1 MIIMKS
7 RILALATVAT
17 LALSACA
24 SGTPTAS
31 PPASDAASTGSNG
44 AAAPGA
50 TKVSVAFYPL
60 EYAAAKVGGDKV
72 SVTNLT
78 LPGQEPHDLEL
89 TPQQVASLEE
99 ADLVVYL
106 KGFQP
111 AVDKA
116 VEQSGAKNKLDLSQV
131 IQLRPAAQEHDHGT
145 DAGETEDHDHGT
157 DAGKTEDHDH
167 DHGTTDPHF
176 WLDPTLEAK
185 AVGAIAE
192 ELSRIDTGNKS
203 TYETNAKAVTDD
215 LTALDGEYRAGLAN
229 CRVKTIITT
238 HAAFG
243 YLTERYGLEQVGI
256 SGLSPNEQP
265 SPARVAKVQE
275 EAKEHG
281 VTTIF
286 FETLTSDEVAKAIAG
301 DLGLKTAVL
310 DPLEGITNESTGQ
323 DYPSVMKANL
333 NTLKQANDCS

>member
-1 MIIMKS
+1 MILVKL
-7 RILALATVAT
+7 RTLALTTVAI
-17 LALSACA
+17 LALSAC
-24 SGTPTAS
+24 SSNTPSTS
-31 PPASDAASTGSNG
+31 TPASDAASTSSGS
-44 AAAPGA
+44 AAATGV

-60 EYAAAKVGGDKV
+60 EYAATKAGGDKV

-89 TPQQVASLEE
+89 TPQQITSLEE

-131 IQLRPAAQEHDHGT
+131 IQLHPATEEHDHDSEAGETEEHDHGT
-145 DAGETEDHDHGT
+145 A
-157 DAGKTEDHDH
+157 
-167 DHGTTDPHF
+167 DPHF

-185 AVGAIAE
+185 AVSAIAD
-192 ELSRIDTGNKS
+192 ELSKIDAQNKN
-203 TYETNAKAVTDD
+203 TYETNAQNVTND
-215 LTALDGEYRAGLAN
+215 LTALDEEYKSSLTT
-229 CRVKTIITT
+229 CKVKTIITT

-243 YLTERYGLEQVGI
+243 YLTERYGLEQIGI

-265 SPARVAKVQE
+265 SPARIAKVQE

-301 DLGLKTAVL
+301 DLELKTAVL
-310 DPLEGITNESTGQ
+310 DPIEGITTESAGQ

-333 NTLKQANDCS
+333 DAIKQANGCS

>member
-1 MIIMKS
+1 MILVKL
-7 RILALATVAT
+7 RTLALTTVAF
-17 LALSACA
+17 LALSAC
-24 SGTPTAS
+24 SSNTPSTS
-31 PPASDAASTGSNG
+31 TPASDAASTSSGS
-44 AAAPGA
+44 AAAPGV

-60 EYAAAKVGGDKV
+60 EYAATKAGGDKV
-72 SVTNLT
+72 NVTNLT

-89 TPQQVASLEE
+89 TPQQITSLEE

-131 IQLRPAAQEHDHGT
+131 IQLRPAVADHDH
-145 DAGETEDHDHGT
+145 DSEAGETE
-157 DAGKTEDHDH
+157 DH

-185 AVGAIAE
+185 AVSAIAD
-192 ELSRIDTGNKS
+192 ELSKIDAQNKS
-203 TYETNAKAVTDD
+203 TYETNAKNITND
-215 LTALDGEYRAGLAN
+215 LTALDEEYKSGLKN
-229 CRVKTIITT
+229 CQGKTSITAR
-238 HAAFG
+238 AAFG
-243 YLTERYGLEQVGI
+243 YLTERYGLEQIGI

-265 SPARVAKVQE
+265 SPARIAKVQE

-301 DLGLKTAVL
+301 DLALKTAVL
-310 DPLEGITNESTGQ
+310 DPIEGITTESAGQ

-333 NTLKQANDCS
+333 DAIKQANGCS

>member
-1 MIIMKS
+1 MILMKP
-7 RILALATVAT
+7 RILALATVVM
-17 LALSACA
+17 LALSACG
-24 SGTPTAS
+24 SGTPIANT
-31 PPASDAASTGSNG
+31 PASDAASNGSSG
-44 AAAPGA
+44 AAGPGT

-131 IQLRPAAQEHDHGT
+131 IQLHPATEDHDH
-145 DAGETEDHDHGT
+145 DAGETE
-157 DAGKTEDHDH
+157 DH

-185 AVGAIAE
+185 AVSAIAD
-192 ELSRIDTGNKS
+192 ELSKIDANNKS
-203 TYETNAKAVTDD
+203 TYETNANDAPP
-215 LTALDGEYRAGLAN
+215 
-229 CRVKTIITT
+229 TT
-238 HAAFG
+238 
-243 YLTERYGLEQVGI
+243 
-256 SGLSPNEQP
+256 
-265 SPARVAKVQE
+265 
-275 EAKEHG
+275 
-281 VTTIF
+281 
-286 FETLTSDEVAKAIAG
+286 
-301 DLGLKTAVL
+301 
-310 DPLEGITNESTGQ
+310 
-323 DYPSVMKANL
+323 
-333 NTLKQANDCS
+333 

>member
-1 MIIMKS
+1 MIMTLMRS
-7 RILALATVAT
+7 RFLALMAITT

-24 SGTPTAS
+24 SGTPTTNT
-31 PPASDAASTGSNG
+31 PASDAANTSSGS
-44 AAAPGA
+44 AAAPGV

-60 EYAAAKVGGDKV
+60 EYAATKAGGDKV
-72 SVTNLT
+72 NVTNLT

-89 TPQQVASLEE
+89 TPQQITSLEE

-131 IQLRPAAQEHDHGT
+131 IQLHPATEDHDHDS
-145 DAGETEDHDHGT
+145 DAGETE
-157 DAGKTEDHDH
+157 DH

-185 AVGAIAE
+185 AVDAIAN
-192 ELSRIDTGNKS
+192 ELSKINADNKS
-203 TYETNAKAVTDD
+203 TYETNAKNVTND
-215 LTALDGEYRAGLAN
+215 LTALDEEYKSSLTN
-229 CRVKTIITT
+229 CQVKTIITT

-243 YLTERYGLEQVGI
+243 YLTERYGLEQIGI

-265 SPARVAKVQE
+265 SPARIAKVQE

-301 DLGLKTAVL
+301 DLTLKTAVL
-310 DPLEGITNESTGQ
+310 DPIEGITTESAGQ

-333 NTLKQANDCS
+333 DAIKQANGCS

>member
-1 MIIMKS
+1 MILVKL
-7 RILALATVAT
+7 RTLALTTVVF
-17 LALSACA
+17 LALSACSSNTPSTSTPA
-24 SGTPTAS
+24 SG
-31 PPASDAASTGSNG
+31 AASTSSGS
-44 AAAPGA
+44 AAAPGV

-60 EYAAAKVGGDKV
+60 EYAATKAGGDKV
-72 SVTNLT
+72 NVTNLT

-89 TPQQVASLEE
+89 TPQQITSLEE

-131 IQLRPAAQEHDHGT
+131 IQLRPAAADHDH
-145 DAGETEDHDHGT
+145 DSEAGETE
-157 DAGKTEDHDH
+157 DH

-185 AVGAIAE
+185 AVSAIAD
-192 ELSRIDTGNKS
+192 ELSKIDAQNKS
-203 TYETNAKAVTDD
+203 TYETNAKNVTND
-215 LTALDGEYRAGLAN
+215 LTALDEEYKSGLKN
-229 CRVKTIITT
+229 CQVKTIITT

-243 YLTERYGLEQVGI
+243 YLTERYGLEQIGI

-265 SPARVAKVQE
+265 SPARIAKVQE

-301 DLGLKTAVL
+301 DLALKTAVL
-310 DPLEGITNESTGQ
+310 DPIEGITTESAGQ

-333 NTLKQANDCS
+333 DAIKQANGCS

>member
-1 MIIMKS
+1 MILMKP
-7 RILALATVAT
+7 RILALATVVM
-17 LALSACA
+17 LALSACG
-24 SGTPTAS
+24 SGTPISNT
-31 PPASDAASTGSNG
+31 PASDAASNGSSG
-44 AAAPGA
+44 AAGPGT
-50 TKVSVAFYPL
+50 TKVSVAFSPL

-131 IQLRPAAQEHDHGT
+131 IQLHPATEDHDH
-145 DAGETEDHDHGT
+145 DAGETE
-157 DAGKTEDHDH
+157 DH

-185 AVGAIAE
+185 AVSAIAD
-192 ELSRIDTGNKS
+192 ELSKIDANNKS
-203 TYETNAKAVTDD
+203 TYETNAKSTTDD
-215 LTALDGEYRAGLAN
+215 LTALDGEYRSGLTN

-243 YLTERYGLEQVGI
+243 YLTERYGLEQIGI

-265 SPARVAKVQE
+265 SPARIAKVQE

-301 DLGLKTAVL
+301 DLGLRTAVL
-310 DPLEGITNESTGQ
+310 DPIEGITAESAGQ

-333 NTLKQANDCS
+333 DAIKQAKGCS

>member
-1 MIIMKS
+1 MILVKL
-7 RILALATVAT
+7 RTLALTTVAF
-17 LALSACA
+17 LALSACSSNTPSTSTSA
-24 SGTPTAS
+24 SG
-31 PPASDAASTGSNG
+31 AASTSSGS
-44 AAAPGA
+44 AAAPGV

-60 EYAAAKVGGDKV
+60 EYAATKAGGDKV
-72 SVTNLT
+72 NVTNLT

-89 TPQQVASLEE
+89 TPQQITSLEE

-131 IQLRPAAQEHDHGT
+131 IQLRPAAADHDH
-145 DAGETEDHDHGT
+145 DSEAGETE
-157 DAGKTEDHDH
+157 DH

-185 AVGAIAE
+185 AVSTIAD
-192 ELSRIDTGNKS
+192 ELSKIDAQNKS
-203 TYETNAKAVTDD
+203 TYEMNAKNVTND
-215 LTALDGEYRAGLAN
+215 LTN
-229 CRVKTIITT
+229 CQVKTIITT

-243 YLTERYGLEQVGI
+243 YLTERYGLEQIGI

-265 SPARVAKVQE
+265 SPARIAKVQE

-301 DLGLKTAVL
+301 DLALKTAVL
-310 DPLEGITNESTGQ
+310 DPIEGITTESAGQ

-333 NTLKQANDCS
+333 DAIKQANGCS

>member
-1 MIIMKS
+1 MILVKL
-7 RILALATVAT
+7 RTLALTTVT
-17 LALSACA
+17 ILALSACSSNTPSTSTPA
-24 SGTPTAS
+24 SG
-31 PPASDAASTGSNG
+31 AASTSSGS
-44 AAAPGA
+44 AAAPGV

-60 EYAAAKVGGDKV
+60 EYAATKAGGDKV

-89 TPQQVASLEE
+89 TPQQITSLEE

-131 IQLRPAAQEHDHGT
+131 IQLHPATEEHDH
-145 DAGETEDHDHGT
+145 DSEAGETEEHN
-157 DAGKTEDHDH
+157 
-167 DHGTTDPHF
+167 HGTTDPHF

-185 AVGAIAE
+185 AVSAIAD
-192 ELSRIDTGNKS
+192 ELSKIDAQNKN
-203 TYETNAKAVTDD
+203 TYETNAQNVTND
-215 LTALDGEYRAGLAN
+215 LTALDEEYKSSLTT
-229 CRVKTIITT
+229 CKVKTIITT

-243 YLTERYGLEQVGI
+243 YLTERYGLEQIGI

-265 SPARVAKVQE
+265 SPARIAKVQE

-301 DLGLKTAVL
+301 DLELKTAVL
-310 DPLEGITNESTGQ
+310 DPIEGITTESAGQ

-333 NTLKQANDCS
+333 DAIKQANGCS

>member
-1 MIIMKS
+1 MIMTLMRS
-7 RILALATVAT
+7 RFLALMAITT

-24 SGTPTAS
+24 SGTPTTNT
-31 PPASDAASTGSNG
+31 PASDAANTSSGS
-44 AAAPGA
+44 AAAPGV

-60 EYAAAKVGGDKV
+60 EYAATKAGGDKV
-72 SVTNLT
+72 NVTNLT

-89 TPQQVASLEE
+89 TPQQITSLEE

-131 IQLRPAAQEHDHGT
+131 IQLHPATEDHDHDS
-145 DAGETEDHDHGT
+145 DAGETE
-157 DAGKTEDHDH
+157 DH

-185 AVGAIAE
+185 AVDAIAN
-192 ELSRIDTGNKS
+192 ELSKINADNKS
-203 TYETNAKAVTDD
+203 TYETNAKNVTND
-215 LTALDGEYRAGLAN
+215 LTALDEEYKSGLKN
-229 CRVKTIITT
+229 CQVKTIITT

-243 YLTERYGLEQVGI
+243 YLTERYGLEQIGI

-265 SPARVAKVQE
+265 SPARIAKVQE

-301 DLGLKTAVL
+301 DLTLKTAVL
-310 DPLEGITNESTGQ
+310 DPIEGITTESAGQ

-333 NTLKQANDCS
+333 DAIKQANGCS

>member
-1 MIIMKS
+1 MILVKL
-7 RILALATVAT
+7 RTLALTTVAF
-17 LALSACA
+17 LALSACSSNTPSTSTSA
-24 SGTPTAS
+24 SG
-31 PPASDAASTGSNG
+31 AASTSSGS
-44 AAAPGA
+44 AAAPGV

-60 EYAAAKVGGDKV
+60 EYAATKAGGDKV
-72 SVTNLT
+72 NVTNLT

-89 TPQQVASLEE
+89 TPQQITSLEE
-99 ADLVVYL
+99 AALVVYL
-106 KGFQP
+106 KGFEP

-131 IQLRPAAQEHDHGT
+131 IQLRPAAADHDH
-145 DAGETEDHDHGT
+145 DSEAGETE
-157 DAGKTEDHDH
+157 DH

-185 AVGAIAE
+185 AVSTIAD
-192 ELSRIDTGNKS
+192 ELSKIDAQNKS
-203 TYETNAKAVTDD
+203 TYEMNAKNVTND
-215 LTALDGEYRAGLAN
+215 LTALDEEYKSGLKN
-229 CRVKTIITT
+229 CQVKTIITT

-243 YLTERYGLEQVGI
+243 YLTERYGLEQIGI

-265 SPARVAKVQE
+265 SPARIAKVQE

-301 DLGLKTAVL
+301 DLALKTAVL
-310 DPLEGITNESTGQ
+310 DPIEGITTESAGQ

-333 NTLKQANDCS
+333 DAIKQANGCS

>member
-1 MIIMKS
+1 MILTKP
-7 RILALATVAT
+7 RILALATVVM
-17 LALSACA
+17 LALSACG
-24 SGTPTAS
+24 SGTPIANA
-31 PPASDAASTGSNG
+31 PASDAASNGSSG
-44 AAAPGA
+44 AAGPGT

-89 TPQQVASLEE
+89 TPQQVACLEE

-131 IQLRPAAQEHDHGT
+131 IQLHPA
-145 DAGETEDHDHGT
+145 TEDHDH
-157 DAGKTEDHDH
+157 DASETEDH

-185 AVGAIAE
+185 AVSAIAN
-192 ELSRIDTGNKS
+192 ELSNIDANNKS
-203 TYETNAKAVTDD
+203 TYETNAKSTTDD
-215 LTALDGEYRAGLAN
+215 LTALDGDYRSGLTN

-243 YLTERYGLEQVGI
+243 YLTERYGLEQIGI

-265 SPARVAKVQE
+265 SPARIAKVQE

-301 DLGLKTAVL
+301 DLGLRTAVL
-310 DPLEGITNESTGQ
+310 DPIEGITAESAGQ

-333 NTLKQANDCS
+333 DAIKQSNGCS

>member
-1 MIIMKS
+1 MILVKL
-7 RILALATVAT
+7 RTLALTTVT
-17 LALSACA
+17 FLALSAC
-24 SGTPTAS
+24 SSNTPSTSA
-31 PPASDAASTGSNG
+31 PASDAASTSSGS
-44 AAAPGA
+44 AAAPGV

-60 EYAAAKVGGDKV
+60 EYAATKAGGDKV
-72 SVTNLT
+72 NVTNLT

-89 TPQQVASLEE
+89 TPQQITSLEE

-116 VEQSGAKNKLDLSQV
+116 VDQSGAKNKLDLSQV
-131 IQLRPAAQEHDHGT
+131 IQLRPAAADHDH
-145 DAGETEDHDHGT
+145 DSEAGETE
-157 DAGKTEDHDH
+157 DH

-185 AVGAIAE
+185 AVSTIAD
-192 ELSRIDTGNKS
+192 ELSKIDAQNKS
-203 TYETNAKAVTDD
+203 TYETNAKNVTND
-215 LTALDGEYRAGLAN
+215 LTALDEEYKSGLKN
-229 CRVKTIITT
+229 CQVKTIITT

-243 YLTERYGLEQVGI
+243 YLTERYGLEQIGI

-265 SPARVAKVQE
+265 SPARIAKVQE

-301 DLGLKTAVL
+301 DLALKTAVL
-310 DPLEGITNESTGQ
+310 DPIEGITTESAGQ

-333 NTLKQANDCS
+333 DAIKQANGCS

>member
-1 MIIMKS
+1 MIMTLMRS
-7 RILALATVAT
+7 RFLALMAITT

-24 SGTPTAS
+24 SGTPTTNT
-31 PPASDAASTGSNG
+31 PASDAANTSSGS
-44 AAAPGA
+44 AAAPGV

-60 EYAAAKVGGDKV
+60 EYAATKAGGDKV
-72 SVTNLT
+72 NVTNLT

-89 TPQQVASLEE
+89 TPQQITSLEE

-116 VEQSGAKNKLDLSQV
+116 VEQSGAKNKLDLSQA
-131 IQLRPAAQEHDHGT
+131 IQLRPAAADHDH
-145 DAGETEDHDHGT
+145 DSEAGETE
-157 DAGKTEDHDH
+157 DH

-185 AVGAIAE
+185 AVDAIAN
-192 ELSRIDTGNKS
+192 ELSKINADNKS
-203 TYETNAKAVTDD
+203 TYETNAKNVTND
-215 LTALDGEYRAGLAN
+215 LTALDEEYKSSLTN
-229 CRVKTIITT
+229 CQVKTIITT

-243 YLTERYGLEQVGI
+243 YLTERYDLEQIGI

-265 SPARVAKVQE
+265 SPARIAKVQE

-301 DLGLKTAVL
+301 DLALKTAVL
-310 DPLEGITNESTGQ
+310 DPIEGITTESAGQ

-333 NTLKQANDCS
+333 DAIKQANGCS

>member
-1 MIIMKS
+1 MILVKL
-7 RILALATVAT
+7 RTLALTTVAF
-17 LALSACA
+17 LALSAC
-24 SGTPTAS
+24 SSNTPSTS
-31 PPASDAASTGSNG
+31 TPASDAASTSSGS
-44 AAAPGA
+44 AAAPGV

-60 EYAAAKVGGDKV
+60 EYAAAKAGGDKV
-72 SVTNLT
+72 NVTNLT

-89 TPQQVASLEE
+89 TPQQITSLEE

-116 VEQSGAKNKLDLSQV
+116 VDQSGAKNKLDLSQV
-131 IQLRPAAQEHDHGT
+131 IQLRPAAADHDH
-145 DAGETEDHDHGT
+145 DSEAGETE
-157 DAGKTEDHDH
+157 DH

-185 AVGAIAE
+185 AVSAIAD
-192 ELSRIDTGNKS
+192 ELSKIDAQNKS
-203 TYETNAKAVTDD
+203 TYETNAKNVTND
-215 LTALDGEYRAGLAN
+215 LTALDGDYRSGLTN

-243 YLTERYGLEQVGI
+243 YLTERYGLEQIGI

-265 SPARVAKVQE
+265 SPARIAKVQE

-301 DLGLKTAVL
+301 DLALKTAVL
-310 DPLEGITNESTGQ
+310 DPIEGITTESAGQ

-333 NTLKQANDCS
+333 DAIKQANGCS

>member
-1 MIIMKS
+1 MILVKL
-7 RILALATVAT
+7 RTLALTTVAI
-17 LALSACA
+17 LALSAC
-24 SGTPTAS
+24 SSNTPSTS
-31 PPASDAASTGSNG
+31 TPASDAASTSSGS
-44 AAAPGA
+44 AAATGV

-60 EYAAAKVGGDKV
+60 EYAATKAGGDKV

-89 TPQQVASLEE
+89 TPQQITSLEE

-131 IQLRPAAQEHDHGT
+131 IQLHPATEEHDH
-145 DAGETEDHDHGT
+145 DSEAGETEEHN
-157 DAGKTEDHDH
+157 
-167 DHGTTDPHF
+167 HGTTDPHF

-185 AVGAIAE
+185 AVSAIAD
-192 ELSRIDTGNKS
+192 ELSKIDAQNKN
-203 TYETNAKAVTDD
+203 TYETNAQNVTND
-215 LTALDGEYRAGLAN
+215 LTALDEEYKSSLTT
-229 CRVKTIITT
+229 CKVKTIITT

-243 YLTERYGLEQVGI
+243 YLTERYGLEQIGI

-265 SPARVAKVQE
+265 SPARIAKVQE

-286 FETLTSDEVAKAIAG
+286 FETLTSDEVAKALAG
-301 DLGLKTAVL
+301 DLELKTAVL
-310 DPLEGITNESTGQ
+310 DPIEGITTESAGQ

-333 NTLKQANDCS
+333 DAIKQANGCS

>member
-1 MIIMKS
+1 MILMKP
-7 RILALATVAT
+7 RILALATVVM
-17 LALSACA
+17 LALSACG
-24 SGTPTAS
+24 SGTPIANT
-31 PPASDAASTGSNG
+31 PASDAASNGSSG
-44 AAAPGA
+44 AAGPGT

-131 IQLRPAAQEHDHGT
+131 IQLHPATEDHDH
-145 DAGETEDHDHGT
+145 DAGETE
-157 DAGKTEDHDH
+157 DH

-185 AVGAIAE
+185 AVSAIAD
-192 ELSRIDTGNKS
+192 ELSKIDANNKS
-203 TYETNAKAVTDD
+203 TYETNAKSTTDD
-215 LTALDGEYRAGLAN
+215 LTALDGEYRSGLTN

-243 YLTERYGLEQVGI
+243 YLTERYGLEQIGI
-256 SGLSPNEQP
+256 SGLSPNE
-265 SPARVAKVQE
+265 
-275 EAKEHG
+275 
-281 VTTIF
+281 
-286 FETLTSDEVAKAIAG
+286 
-301 DLGLKTAVL
+301 
-310 DPLEGITNESTGQ
+310 
-323 DYPSVMKANL
+323 
-333 NTLKQANDCS
+333 

>member
-1 MIIMKS
+1 MILMKP
-7 RILALATVAT
+7 RILALATVVM
-17 LALSACA
+17 LALSACG
-24 SGTPTAS
+24 SGTPIANT
-31 PPASDAASTGSNG
+31 PASDAASNGSSG
-44 AAAPGA
+44 AAGPGT

-131 IQLRPAAQEHDHGT
+131 IQLHPA
-145 DAGETEDHDHGT
+145 TE
-157 DAGKTEDHDH
+157 DH

-176 WLDPTLEAK
+176 WMDPTLEAK
-185 AVGAIAE
+185 AASAIAD
-192 ELSRIDTGNKS
+192 ELSKIDANNKS
-203 TYETNAKAVTDD
+203 TYETNAKSTTDD
-215 LTALDGEYRAGLAN
+215 LTALDGDYRSGLAT

-243 YLTERYGLEQVGI
+243 YLTERYGLEQIGI

-265 SPARVAKVQE
+265 SPARIAKVQE

-301 DLGLKTAVL
+301 DLGLRTAVL
-310 DPLEGITNESTGQ
+310 DPIEGITAESAGQ

-333 NTLKQANDCS
+333 DAIKQANGCS

>member
-1 MIIMKS
+1 MIMTLMRS
-7 RILALATVAT
+7 RFLALMAITT

-24 SGTPTAS
+24 SGTPTTKT
-31 PPASDAASTGSNG
+31 PASDAANTSSGS
-44 AAAPGA
+44 AAAPGV

-60 EYAAAKVGGDKV
+60 EYAATKAGGDKV
-72 SVTNLT
+72 NVTNLT

-89 TPQQVASLEE
+89 TPQQITSLEE

-131 IQLRPAAQEHDHGT
+131 IQLHPATEDHDHDS
-145 DAGETEDHDHGT
+145 DAGETE
-157 DAGKTEDHDH
+157 DH

-185 AVGAIAE
+185 AVDAIAN
-192 ELSRIDTGNKS
+192 ELSKINADNKS
-203 TYETNAKAVTDD
+203 TYETNAKNVTND
-215 LTALDGEYRAGLAN
+215 LTALDEEYKSSLTN
-229 CRVKTIITT
+229 CQVKTIITT

-243 YLTERYGLEQVGI
+243 YLTERYGLEQIGI

-265 SPARVAKVQE
+265 SPARIAKVQE

-301 DLGLKTAVL
+301 DLTLKTAVL
-310 DPLEGITNESTGQ
+310 DPIEGITTESAGQ

-333 NTLKQANDCS
+333 DAIKQANGCS

>member
-1 MIIMKS
+1 MILVKL
-7 RILALATVAT
+7 RTLALTTVAI
-17 LALSACA
+17 LALSAC
-24 SGTPTAS
+24 SSNTPSTS
-31 PPASDAASTGSNG
+31 TPASDAASNGSSG
-44 AAAPGA
+44 AAGPGT

-131 IQLRPAAQEHDHGT
+131 IQLHPA
-145 DAGETEDHDHGT
+145 TE
-157 DAGKTEDHDH
+157 DH

-185 AVGAIAE
+185 AVSAIAD
-192 ELSRIDTGNKS
+192 ELSKIDANNKS
-203 TYETNAKAVTDD
+203 TYETNAKSTTDD
-215 LTALDGEYRAGLAN
+215 LTALDGEYRSGLTN
-229 CRVKTIITT
+229 CQVKTIITT

-243 YLTERYGLEQVGI
+243 YLTERYGLEQIGI

-265 SPARVAKVQE
+265 SPARIAKVQE

-301 DLGLKTAVL
+301 DLALKTAVL
-310 DPLEGITNESTGQ
+310 DPIEGITAESAGQ

-333 NTLKQANDCS
+333 DAIKQANGCS

>member
-1 MIIMKS
+1 MILMKP
-7 RILALATVAT
+7 RILALATVVM
-17 LALSACA
+17 LALSACG
-24 SGTPTAS
+24 SGTPIANT
-31 PPASDAASTGSNG
+31 PASDAASNGSSG
-44 AAAPGA
+44 AAGPGT

-131 IQLRPAAQEHDHGT
+131 IQLHPAAEDHDHDS
-145 DAGETEDHDHGT
+145 DAGETE
-157 DAGKTEDHDH
+157 DH

-185 AVGAIAE
+185 AVSAIAD
-192 ELSRIDTGNKS
+192 ELSKIDANNKS
-203 TYETNAKAVTDD
+203 TYETNAKSTTDD
-215 LTALDGEYRAGLAN
+215 LTALDGEYRSGLTN
-229 CRVKTIITT
+229 CQVKTIITT

-243 YLTERYGLEQVGI
+243 YLTERYGLEQIGI

-265 SPARVAKVQE
+265 SPARIAKVQE

-301 DLGLKTAVL
+301 DLGLRTAVL
-310 DPLEGITNESTGQ
+310 DPIEGITAKSAGQ

-333 NTLKQANDCS
+333 DAIKQANGCS

>member
-1 MIIMKS
+1 MILVKL
-7 RILALATVAT
+7 RTLALTTVAF
-17 LALSACA
+17 LALSACSSNTPSTSTPA
-24 SGTPTAS
+24 SEAASNGSSGAAGSGT
-31 PPASDAASTGSNG
+31 
-44 AAAPGA
+44 

-60 EYAAAKVGGDKV
+60 EYAATTAGGDKV
-72 SVTNLT
+72 NLTNLT

-89 TPQQVASLEE
+89 TPQQITSLEE

-131 IQLRPAAQEHDHGT
+131 IQLRPAGDDHDH
-145 DAGETEDHDHGT
+145 DSEAGETE
-157 DAGKTEDHDH
+157 DH

-185 AVGAIAE
+185 AVSAIAD
-192 ELSRIDTGNKS
+192 ELSKIDAQNKS
-203 TYETNAKAVTDD
+203 TYETNAKNVTND
-215 LTALDGEYRAGLAN
+215 LTALDEEYKSGLKN
-229 CRVKTIITT
+229 CQVKTIITT

-243 YLTERYGLEQVGI
+243 YLTERYGLEQIGI

-265 SPARVAKVQE
+265 SPARIAKVQE

-301 DLGLKTAVL
+301 DLALKTAVL
-310 DPLEGITNESTGQ
+310 DPIEGITNESAGQ

-333 NTLKQANDCS
+333 DTIKQANGCS

>member
-1 MIIMKS
+1 MILMKP
-7 RILALATVAT
+7 RILALATVVM
-17 LALSACA
+17 LALSACG
-24 SGTPTAS
+24 SGTPIANT
-31 PPASDAASTGSNG
+31 PASDAASNGSSG
-44 AAAPGA
+44 AAGPGT

-131 IQLRPAAQEHDHGT
+131 IQLHPAAE
-145 DAGETEDHDHGT
+145 
-157 DAGKTEDHDH
+157 DH

-185 AVGAIAE
+185 AVSAIAD
-192 ELSRIDTGNKS
+192 ELSKIDANNKS
-203 TYETNAKAVTDD
+203 TYETNAKSTTDD
-215 LTALDGEYRAGLAN
+215 LTALDGEYRSGLTN

-243 YLTERYGLEQVGI
+243 YLTERYGLEQIGI

-265 SPARVAKVQE
+265 SPARIAKVQE

-301 DLGLKTAVL
+301 DLGLRTAVL
-310 DPLEGITNESTGQ
+310 DPIEGITAESAGQ

-333 NTLKQANDCS
+333 DAIKQANGCS

>member
-1 MIIMKS
+1 MILVKL
-7 RILALATVAT
+7 RTLALTTVAI
-17 LALSACA
+17 LALSAC
-24 SGTPTAS
+24 SSNTPSTS
-31 PPASDAASTGSNG
+31 TPASDAASTSSGS
-44 AAAPGA
+44 AAATGV

-60 EYAAAKVGGDKV
+60 EYAATKAGGDKV

-89 TPQQVASLEE
+89 TPQQITSLEE

-131 IQLRPAAQEHDHGT
+131 IQLHPATEEHDH
-145 DAGETEDHDHGT
+145 DSEAGETE
-157 DAGKTEDHDH
+157 EH

-185 AVGAIAE
+185 AVSAIAD
-192 ELSRIDTGNKS
+192 ELSKIDAQNKN
-203 TYETNAKAVTDD
+203 TYETNAQNVTND
-215 LTALDGEYRAGLAN
+215 LTALDEEYKSSLTT
-229 CRVKTIITT
+229 CKVKTIITT

-243 YLTERYGLEQVGI
+243 YLTERYGLEQIGI

-265 SPARVAKVQE
+265 SPARIAKVQE

-301 DLGLKTAVL
+301 DLELKTAVL
-310 DPLEGITNESTGQ
+310 DPIEGITTESAGQ

-333 NTLKQANDCS
+333 DAIKQANGCS

>member
-1 MIIMKS
+1 MILVKL
-7 RILALATVAT
+7 RTLALTTVAF
-17 LALSACA
+17 LALSACSSNTPSTSTSA
-24 SGTPTAS
+24 SG
-31 PPASDAASTGSNG
+31 AASTSSGS
-44 AAAPGA
+44 AAAPGV

-60 EYAAAKVGGDKV
+60 EYAATKAGGDKV
-72 SVTNLT
+72 NVTNLT

-89 TPQQVASLEE
+89 TPQQITSLEE

-131 IQLRPAAQEHDHGT
+131 IQLRPAA
-145 DAGETEDHDHGT
+145 A
-157 DAGKTEDHDH
+157 DH

-185 AVGAIAE
+185 AVSAIAD
-192 ELSRIDTGNKS
+192 ELSKIDAQNKS
-203 TYETNAKAVTDD
+203 TYEMNAKNVTND
-215 LTALDGEYRAGLAN
+215 LTALDEEYKSGLKN
-229 CRVKTIITT
+229 CQVKTIITT

-243 YLTERYGLEQVGI
+243 YLTERYGLEQIGI

-265 SPARVAKVQE
+265 SPARIAKVQE

-301 DLGLKTAVL
+301 DLALKTAVL
-310 DPLEGITNESTGQ
+310 DPLEGITTESAGQ

-333 NTLKQANDCS
+333 DAIKQANGCS

>member
-1 MIIMKS
+1 MILVKL
-7 RILALATVAT
+7 RTLALTTVAF
-17 LALSACA
+17 LALSACSSNTPSTSTSA
-24 SGTPTAS
+24 SG
-31 PPASDAASTGSNG
+31 AASTSSGS
-44 AAAPGA
+44 AAAPGV

-60 EYAAAKVGGDKV
+60 EYAATKAGGDKV
-72 SVTNLT
+72 NVTNLT

-89 TPQQVASLEE
+89 TPQQITSLEE

-116 VEQSGAKNKLDLSQV
+116 VEQSGAKNKLDLSQA
-131 IQLRPAAQEHDHGT
+131 IQLRPAAADHDH
-145 DAGETEDHDHGT
+145 DSEAGETE
-157 DAGKTEDHDH
+157 DH

-185 AVGAIAE
+185 AVNAIAD
-192 ELSRIDTGNKS
+192 ELSKIDAQNKS
-203 TYETNAKAVTDD
+203 TYETNAKNVTND
-215 LTALDGEYRAGLAN
+215 LTALDEEYTSGLKN
-229 CRVKTIITT
+229 CQVKTIITT

-243 YLTERYGLEQVGI
+243 YLTERYGLEQIGI

-265 SPARVAKVQE
+265 SPARIAKVQE

-301 DLGLKTAVL
+301 DLALKTAVL
-310 DPLEGITNESTGQ
+310 DPIEGITTESAGQ

-333 NTLKQANDCS
+333 DAIKQANGCS

>member
-1 MIIMKS
+1 M
-7 RILALATVAT
+7 
-17 LALSACA
+17 
-24 SGTPTAS
+24 
-31 PPASDAASTGSNG
+31 
-44 AAAPGA
+44 
-50 TKVSVAFYPL
+50 
-60 EYAAAKVGGDKV
+60 
-72 SVTNLT
+72 
-78 LPGQEPHDLEL
+78 
-89 TPQQVASLEE
+89 
-99 ADLVVYL
+99 VYL

-131 IQLRPAAQEHDHGT
+131 IQLHPATEEHDH
-145 DAGETEDHDHGT
+145 DSEAGETE
-157 DAGKTEDHDH
+157 EH

-185 AVGAIAE
+185 AVSAIAD
-192 ELSRIDTGNKS
+192 ELSKIDAQNKN
-203 TYETNAKAVTDD
+203 TYETNAQNVTND
-215 LTALDGEYRAGLAN
+215 LTALDEEYKSSLTT
-229 CRVKTIITT
+229 CKVKTIITT

-243 YLTERYGLEQVGI
+243 YLTERYGLEQIGI

-265 SPARVAKVQE
+265 SPARIAKVQE

-301 DLGLKTAVL
+301 DLELKTAVL
-310 DPLEGITNESTGQ
+310 DPIEGITTESAGQ

-333 NTLKQANDCS
+333 DAIKQANGCS

>member
-1 MIIMKS
+1 MIMNLMRS
-7 RILALATVAT
+7 RFLALMAITT

-24 SGTPTAS
+24 SGTPTTNT
-31 PPASDAASTGSNG
+31 PASDAANTSSGS
-44 AAAPGA
+44 AAAPGV

-60 EYAAAKVGGDKV
+60 EYAATKAGGDKV
-72 SVTNLT
+72 NVTNLT

-89 TPQQVASLEE
+89 TPQQITSLEE

-131 IQLRPAAQEHDHGT
+131 IQLHPATEDHDHDS
-145 DAGETEDHDHGT
+145 DAGETE
-157 DAGKTEDHDH
+157 DH

-185 AVGAIAE
+185 AVDAIAN
-192 ELSRIDTGNKS
+192 ELSKINADNKS
-203 TYETNAKAVTDD
+203 TYETNAKNVTND
-215 LTALDGEYRAGLAN
+215 LTALDEEYKSSLTN
-229 CRVKTIITT
+229 CQVKTIITT

-243 YLTERYGLEQVGI
+243 YLTERYGLEQIGI

-265 SPARVAKVQE
+265 SPARIAKVQE

-301 DLGLKTAVL
+301 DLALKTAVL
-310 DPLEGITNESTGQ
+310 DPIEGITTESAGQ

-333 NTLKQANDCS
+333 DAIKQANGCS

>member
-1 MIIMKS
+1 MILVKL
-7 RILALATVAT
+7 RTLALTTVAI
-17 LALSACA
+17 LALSACSSNTPSTSTPA
-24 SGTPTAS
+24 SG
-31 PPASDAASTGSNG
+31 AASTSSGS
-44 AAAPGA
+44 AAAPGV

-60 EYAAAKVGGDKV
+60 EYAATKAGGDKV
-72 SVTNLT
+72 NVTNLT

-89 TPQQVASLEE
+89 TPQQITSLEE

-131 IQLRPAAQEHDHGT
+131 IQLRPAAADHDH
-145 DAGETEDHDHGT
+145 DSEAGETE
-157 DAGKTEDHDH
+157 DH

-185 AVGAIAE
+185 AVSAIAD
-192 ELSRIDTGNKS
+192 ELSKIDAQNKS
-203 TYETNAKAVTDD
+203 TYEMNAKNVTND
-215 LTALDGEYRAGLAN
+215 LTALDEEYKSGLKN
-229 CRVKTIITT
+229 CQVKTIITT

-243 YLTERYGLEQVGI
+243 YLTERYGLEQIGI

-265 SPARVAKVQE
+265 SPARIAKVQE

-301 DLGLKTAVL
+301 DLALKTAVL
-310 DPLEGITNESTGQ
+310 DPIEGITTESAGQ

-333 NTLKQANDCS
+333 DAIKQANGCS

>member
-1 MIIMKS
+1 MILMKP
-7 RILALATVAT
+7 RILALVTVAMLT
-17 LALSACA
+17 LSACA

-31 PPASDAASTGSNG
+31 APASDAASTGSSG
-44 AAAPGA
+44 AADPGA

-89 TPQQVASLEE
+89 TPQQITSLEE

-131 IQLRPAAQEHDHGT
+131 IQLHPATEDHDHDS
-145 DAGETEDHDHGT
+145 DAGETE
-157 DAGKTEDHDH
+157 DH

-185 AVGAIAE
+185 AVDAIAN
-192 ELSRIDTGNKS
+192 ELSKINADNKS
-203 TYETNAKAVTDD
+203 TYETNAKNVTND
-215 LTALDGEYRAGLAN
+215 LTALDEEYKSSLTN
-229 CRVKTIITT
+229 CQVKTIITT

-243 YLTERYGLEQVGI
+243 YLTERYGLEQIGI

-265 SPARVAKVQE
+265 SPARIAKVQE

-301 DLGLKTAVL
+301 DLALKTAVL
-310 DPLEGITNESTGQ
+310 DPIEGITTESAGQ

-333 NTLKQANDCS
+333 DAIKQANGCS

>member
-1 MIIMKS
+1 MILMKP
-7 RILALATVAT
+7 RILALATVVM
-17 LALSACA
+17 LALSACG
-24 SGTPTAS
+24 SGTPITNT
-31 PPASDAASTGSNG
+31 PASDAASNGSSG
-44 AAAPGA
+44 AAGPGT

-111 AVDKA
+111 TVDKA

-131 IQLRPAAQEHDHGT
+131 IQLHPA
-145 DAGETEDHDHGT
+145 TE
-157 DAGKTEDHDH
+157 DH

-185 AVGAIAE
+185 AVSAIAD
-192 ELSRIDTGNKS
+192 ELSKIDANNKS
-203 TYETNAKAVTDD
+203 TYETNAKSTTDD
-215 LTALDGEYRAGLAN
+215 LTALDGDYRSGLTN

-243 YLTERYGLEQVGI
+243 YLTERYGLEQIGI

-265 SPARVAKVQE
+265 SPARIAKVQE

-281 VTTIF
+281 VTTI
-286 FETLTSDEVAKAIAG
+286 LLRDPHLRRGGQGDRRRPGSQDRRSRSDRG
-301 DLGLKTAVL
+301 HHR
-310 DPLEGITNESTGQ
+310 
-323 DYPSVMKANL
+323 
-333 NTLKQANDCS
+333 

>member
-1 MIIMKS
+1 MILVKL
-7 RILALATVAT
+7 RTLALTTVAF
-17 LALSACA
+17 LALSACSSNTPSTSTSA
-24 SGTPTAS
+24 SG
-31 PPASDAASTGSNG
+31 AASTSSGS
-44 AAAPGA
+44 AAAPGV

-60 EYAAAKVGGDKV
+60 EYAATKAGGDKV
-72 SVTNLT
+72 NVTNLT

-89 TPQQVASLEE
+89 TPQQITSLEE

-131 IQLRPAAQEHDHGT
+131 IQLRPAAADHDH
-145 DAGETEDHDHGT
+145 DSEAGETE
-157 DAGKTEDHDH
+157 DH

-185 AVGAIAE
+185 AVSAIAD
-192 ELSRIDTGNKS
+192 ELSKIDAQNKS
-203 TYETNAKAVTDD
+203 TYEMNAKNVTND
-215 LTALDGEYRAGLAN
+215 LTALDEEYKSGLKN
-229 CRVKTIITT
+229 CQVKTIITT

-243 YLTERYGLEQVGI
+243 YLTERYGLEQIGI

-265 SPARVAKVQE
+265 SPARIAKVQE

-301 DLGLKTAVL
+301 DLALKTAVL
-310 DPLEGITNESTGQ
+310 DPLEGITTESAGQ

-333 NTLKQANDCS
+333 DAIKQANGCS

>member
-1 MIIMKS
+1 MILILMKS
-7 RILALATVAT
+7 QILVLATVAT
-17 LALSACA
+17 LAFSGCA
-24 SGTPTAS
+24 SNTSTTDTTSTAAGT
-31 PPASDAASTGSNG
+31 
-44 AAAPGA
+44 

-60 EYAAAKVGGDKV
+60 EYAATKVGGDKV

-89 TPQQVASLEE
+89 SPQQIASLEE

-116 VEQSGAKNKLDLSQV
+116 VEQSSAKHKLDLSQV
-131 IQLRPAAQEHDHGT
+131 IQLHPA
-145 DAGETEDHDHGT
+145 TEDHDHESEE
-157 DAGKTEDHDH
+157 KESEEHDH
-167 DHGTTDPHF
+167 DHGDTDPHF

-185 AVGAIAE
+185 AAGAVAD
-192 ELSRIDTGNKS
+192 ELSKIDASNKA
-203 TYETNAKAVTDD
+203 TYEANAKTLTDD
-215 LTALDGEYRAGLAN
+215 LTSLDGEYKSGLAN

-243 YLTERYGLEQVGI
+243 YLAERYGLEQIGI
-256 SGLSPNEQP
+256 SGISPNAQP
-265 SPARVAKVQE
+265 SPARIAKVQE

-281 VTTIF
+281 VSTIF
-286 FETLTSDEVAKAIAG
+286 FETLTSDEVAQAIAG

-310 DPLEGITNESTGQ
+310 DPIEGITDASAGQ
-323 DYPSVMKANL
+323 DYPAVMRANL
-333 NTLKQANDCS
+333 ATLKQANGCS

>member
-1 MIIMKS
+1 MILVKL
-7 RILALATVAT
+7 RTLAPTTVAF
-17 LALSACA
+17 LALSACSSNTPSTSTSA
-24 SGTPTAS
+24 SG
-31 PPASDAASTGSNG
+31 AASTSSGS
-44 AAAPGA
+44 AAAPGV

-60 EYAAAKVGGDKV
+60 EYAATKAGGDKV
-72 SVTNLT
+72 NVTNLT

-89 TPQQVASLEE
+89 TPQQITSLEE

-116 VEQSGAKNKLDLSQV
+116 VEQSGAKNKLDLSQA
-131 IQLRPAAQEHDHGT
+131 IQLRPAAADHDH
-145 DAGETEDHDHGT
+145 DSEAGETEDHN
-157 DAGKTEDHDH
+157 
-167 DHGTTDPHF
+167 HGTTDPHF

-185 AVGAIAE
+185 AVNAIAD
-192 ELSRIDTGNKS
+192 ELSKIDAQNKS
-203 TYETNAKAVTDD
+203 TYETNAKNVTND
-215 LTALDGEYRAGLAN
+215 LTALDEEYKSGLKN
-229 CRVKTIITT
+229 CQVKTIITT

-243 YLTERYGLEQVGI
+243 YLTERYGLEQIGI

-265 SPARVAKVQE
+265 SPARIAKVQE

-301 DLGLKTAVL
+301 DLALKTAVL
-310 DPLEGITNESTGQ
+310 DPIEGITTESAGQ

-333 NTLKQANDCS
+333 DAIKQANGCS

>member
-1 MIIMKS
+1 MILVKL
-7 RILALATVAT
+7 RTLALTTVAF
-17 LALSACA
+17 LALSACSSNTPSTSTSA
-24 SGTPTAS
+24 SG
-31 PPASDAASTGSNG
+31 AASTSSGS
-44 AAAPGA
+44 AAAPGV

-60 EYAAAKVGGDKV
+60 EYAATKAGGDKV
-72 SVTNLT
+72 NVTNLT

-89 TPQQVASLEE
+89 TPQQITSLEE

-116 VEQSGAKNKLDLSQV
+116 VEQSGAKNKLDLSQA
-131 IQLRPAAQEHDHGT
+131 IQLRPAAADHDH
-145 DAGETEDHDHGT
+145 DSEAGETEDHN
-157 DAGKTEDHDH
+157 
-167 DHGTTDPHF
+167 HGTTDPHF

-185 AVGAIAE
+185 AVSAIAD
-192 ELSRIDTGNKS
+192 ELAKIDAQNKS
-203 TYETNAKAVTDD
+203 TYEMNAKNVTND
-215 LTALDGEYRAGLAN
+215 LTALDEEYKSGLKN
-229 CRVKTIITT
+229 CQVKTIITT

-243 YLTERYGLEQVGI
+243 YLTERYGLEQIGI

-265 SPARVAKVQE
+265 SPARIAKVQE

-301 DLGLKTAVL
+301 DLALKTAVL
-310 DPLEGITNESTGQ
+310 DPIEGITTESAGQ

-333 NTLKQANDCS
+333 DAIKQANGCS

>member
-1 MIIMKS
+1 MILVKL
-7 RILALATVAT
+7 RTLALTTVAF
-17 LALSACA
+17 LALSACSSNTPSTSTSA
-24 SGTPTAS
+24 SG
-31 PPASDAASTGSNG
+31 AASTSSGS
-44 AAAPGA
+44 AAAPGV

-60 EYAAAKVGGDKV
+60 EYAAAKAGGDKV
-72 SVTNLT
+72 NVTNLT
-78 LPGQEPHDLEL
+78 LPGQEPHDVEL
-89 TPQQVASLEE
+89 TPQQITSLEE

-116 VEQSGAKNKLDLSQV
+116 VDQSGAKNKLDLSQV
-131 IQLRPAAQEHDHGT
+131 IQLHPADHDH
-145 DAGETEDHDHGT
+145 DHDSEAGETE
-157 DAGKTEDHDH
+157 DH

-185 AVGAIAE
+185 AVSAIAD
-192 ELSRIDTGNKS
+192 ELSKIDAQNKS
-203 TYETNAKAVTDD
+203 IYETNAKNVTND
-215 LTALDGEYRAGLAN
+215 LTALDEEYKSSLTN
-229 CRVKTIITT
+229 CQVKTIITT

-243 YLTERYGLEQVGI
+243 YLTERYGLEQIGI

-265 SPARVAKVQE
+265 SPARIAKVQE

-301 DLGLKTAVL
+301 DLALKTAVL
-310 DPLEGITNESTGQ
+310 DPLEGITTESAGQ

-333 NTLKQANDCS
+333 DAIKQANGCS